1 MQFNKK
7 LLKKMILAEMAGIGN
22 EDERGETVFK
32 KRELT
37 HEITKTLNELSFYIE
52 KADEM
57 QDSTDMDTI
66 ELPKKA
72 LKNWR
77 DVLEKF
83 LMAIGG

>member
-1 MQFNKK
+1 MKFSKS
-7 LLKKMILAEMAGIGN
+7 LLRNLILKEMSDMGA

-37 HEITKTLNELSFYIE
+37 HEITKTLNEISFYIE
-52 KADEM
+52 KADEV
-57 QDSTDMDTI
+57 QDATDMDTI
-66 ELPKKA
+66 ELPKRA

-83 LMAIGG
+83 LLAIGG